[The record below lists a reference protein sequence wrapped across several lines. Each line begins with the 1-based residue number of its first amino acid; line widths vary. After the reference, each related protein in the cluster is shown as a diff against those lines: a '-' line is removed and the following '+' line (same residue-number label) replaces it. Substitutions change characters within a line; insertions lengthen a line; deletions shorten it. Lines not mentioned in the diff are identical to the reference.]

1 MHVWARRYY
10 PISSTGAKPN
20 RSALHSVCIGA
31 PPGLEINRLC
41 NTIFSDPG
49 PRCTYPFEKYG
60 LAHQVATIVAAGHET
75 TSAALFWSLYLMAS
89 APEEQEA
96 VAAEVGPLDVGPD
109 GAVYA
114 LPKLIHT

>member
-1 MHVWARRYY
+1 
-10 PISSTGAKPN
+10 
-20 RSALHSVCIGA
+20 
-31 PPGLEINRLC
+31 
-41 NTIFSDPG
+41 
-49 PRCTYPFEKYG
+49 
-60 LAHQVATIVAAGHET
+60 
-75 TSAALFWSLYLMAS
+75 MAS